1 MLKAIIFDADNT
13 LYKVNKERAYSE
25 MFGVLEKETKIKA
38 KELEARWK
46 LISKEIMKS
55 CGAKSLEF
63 RRENTLKIALE
74 QLGIK
79 EKSRSERLTKA
90 ALDVFWKCIIED
102 LGFDGTEKETM
113 AQLKKN
119 YTLCISSDEFLP
131 HLEAKLNIVFGDWKK
146 YFKFI
151 ISAEDVGE
159 HKPSEKYG
167 GLAIRRLK
175 IKASEA
181 ILVGDSWERDIEP
194 AKKQGIRTILIA
206 DKKEGAPDLY
216 ITQLSDLA
224 NVLNS
229 IKG

>member
-25 MFGVLEKETKIKA
+25 MFKALEKETKINA
-38 KELEARWK
+38 KELEAKWK
-46 LISKEIMKS
+46 LASKEIMNS

-79 EKSRSERLTKA
+79 EKNRIESLTKA
-90 ALDVFWKCIIED
+90 ALGIFWRCIIED
-102 LGFDGTEKETM
+102 LGFNGTEKETM

-119 YTLCISSDEFLP
+119 YVLCVSSDEFRTA
-131 HLEAKLNIVFGDWKK
+131 LEKKLNIVFGNWKK

-151 ISAEDVGE
+151 ISAEDVDE

-167 GLAIRRLK
+167 LLAIQKLK
-175 IKASEA
+175 IKPSEA
-181 ILVGDSWERDIEP
+181 VLVGDSWERDIEP
-194 AKKQGIRTILIA
+194 AKRLGIKTILVA
-206 DKKEGAPDLY
+206 DKKEGAPDLF
-216 ITQLSDLA
+216 ITHLRDLA
-224 NVLNS
+224 NVLNN